1 MLACRKG
8 VALPTQFLCTFCS
21 TVVDTKDPKEAGDS
35 EGQTTPVASE
45 SSATT
50 EAATEYLAWAHGLCW
65 RSES

>member
-1 MLACRKG
+1 MLTCKKG

-35 EGQTTPVASE
+35 EKQTPIVSE

-50 EAATEYLAWAHGLCW
+50 EAATEYLAWAHGLGW